1 MQKGHIIYLFMDA
14 NKQTPEFKWKA
25 LKLCLNKENVTAL
38 EMVYSKTNTWV
49 VVWLKIH
56 ETI

>member
-1 MQKGHIIYLFMDA
+1 MDA